1 MQKERGDAGY
11 GAANQKKTPIQ
22 WEGDLT
28 KGEVDQRERLLEV
41 RNDFLN
47 SFSSLSSCVAF
58 AFNRIGVYSIVKL
71 HFHLY
76 IEDGHG
82 RVDAGHEGEA

>member
-1 MQKERGDAGY
+1 MQDMLHRDSNKMGRGFD
-11 GAANQKKTPIQ
+11 
-22 WEGDLT
+22 
-28 KGEVDQRERLLEV
+28 KGRGRSKGGVDQRERLLEV